1 MRKRKKK
8 SLHKFDFNNMPE
20 DLQLIVLFLFMIV
33 GAIITVITYPFRFFK
48 KSQEEEHE
56 EYSFG
61 RYEITEIPKT
71 KFQIIREKTGMTVIE
86 LAQKISEI
94 EPSFDAEAMSLTI
107 SAIEAG
113 IVRLNITGHME
124 QLIAQIVRCS
134 VEELVEDTKHEV

>member
-61 RYEITEIPKT
+61 RYEIREITKTESGD
-71 KFQIIREKTGMTVIE
+71 IIMNLNGVNTNHR
-86 LAQKISEI
+86 
-94 EPSFDAEAMSLTI
+94 
-107 SAIEAG
+107 
-113 IVRLNITGHME
+113 RLN
-124 QLIAQIVRCS
+124 LQILCQ
-134 VEELVEDTKHEV
+134 EHKQN